1 MRYFFAKSLIKNQIR
16 LFRLYPTFR
25 LFQTFRLSDST
36 ALDSTQAITDTRVKY
51 SFLANVNLIQ
61 PELIDSTVCEG
72 QLNNIFRR
80 EVSWEIRIDH
90 RLKQS
95 SVWCLR
101 SKESC
106 LCWCSPVWN
115 WEWLTWELEI
125 PIRGHYRSQIRG
137 KILWRWHGFCQHV
150 SSLVP
155 IYMLLHKNSYTMWE
169 VVGCRNE

>member
-1 MRYFFAKSLIKNQIR
+1 MIPWKRNRMCRMPKEKERKYQ
-16 LFRLYPTFR
+16 
-25 LFQTFRLSDST
+25 ST
-36 ALDSTQAITDTRVKY
+36 LDLDSRQAITDTRVKY

-150 SSLVP
+150 NYLVP
-155 IYMLLHKNSYTMWE
+155 IYMLLHRTTIQCGKW
-169 VVGCRNE
+169 